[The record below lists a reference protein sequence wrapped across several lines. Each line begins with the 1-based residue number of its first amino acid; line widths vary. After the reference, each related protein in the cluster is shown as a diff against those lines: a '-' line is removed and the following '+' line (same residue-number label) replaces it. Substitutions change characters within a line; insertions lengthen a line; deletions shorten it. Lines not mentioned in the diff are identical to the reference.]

1 MEKFYITTAIYYVND
16 KPHIGSVSEAIA
28 ADVIARYKRLKN
40 FDVFFS
46 TGTDEHAQ
54 KIEERAKKE
63 GISPQEFVDRASNTW
78 KEIFKEFNI
87 SYDRF
92 IRTSDKDHVEV
103 VKHFFQKLYE
113 KGDIY
118 LGMYEGWYCV
128 RDATFLKDTDLVDG
142 KCPICGG
149 PVQKIKEPNYFF
161 KLSKYQLPLLKY
173 YEEHKDFLQ
182 PSYRYNE
189 VTNVIKSGLQDV
201 SVSRRSFKFGTPV
214 PSNPDHT
221 IYVWFDALLNYLT
234 TIGFLHDNEK
244 FNKYWPADIHL
255 IGKDITRFHGI
266 IWPAMLMSYGL
277 PLPKT
282 IFAHGFWN
290 LEGEKMSKS
299 KGNVVNPV
307 DFVNE
312 FSRHANINV
321 KTSVDVLRYYLSR
334 EVTFGQDGNF
344 KMETFLSRYNS
355 DLANDFGNLLN
366 RTVSMLYKYMD
377 GIIPNASIDIEVA
390 NFIKEQEKI
399 YFDEMDT
406 YSFSTA
412 LEALWDAVNY
422 LNNYIQIKAPW
433 KLRNDKEALSTV
445 LYSLLE
451 GIRHISVLLSP
462 VMPSVSDRIVKSISK
477 DNLGSLEWNIL
488 KSGTKVEKIPP
499 VFPRIEKE
507 KINIEKKEIEEKSEE
522 KSLIEYD
529 DFEKLDLRVAKIIE
543 AEKVEK
549 SKKLI
554 KLRISLGGE
563 ERTIVGGIALHYS
576 PEELIGKKIIIIKNL
591 KPRKLMGI
599 TSQGMLLAASNDEEF
614 SLLNLD
620 RDVKEGSKIS

>member
-1 MEKFYITTAIYYVND
+1 MEKEKFYITTAIYYLND

-28 ADVIARYKRLKN
+28 ADVMARYKRLRG

-63 GISPQEFVDRASNTW
+63 GIDPQEFVDRASSVW
-78 KEIFKEFNI
+78 KQIFNDFGI

-92 IRTSDKDHVEV
+92 IRTSDKDHIEV

-118 LGMYEGWYCV
+118 LGTYEGWYCV
-128 RDATFLKDTDLVDG
+128 RDATFLKDSDLIDG

-149 PVQKIKEPNYFF
+149 PVKKIKEPNYFF
-161 KLSKYQLPLLKY
+161 KLSKYEKPLLKY
-173 YEEHKDFLQ
+173 YEAHKDFLQ
-182 PSYRYNE
+182 PDFRYNE
-189 VTNVIKSGLQDV
+189 VINVIKSGLQDV
-201 SVSRRSFKFGTPV
+201 SVSRKSFKFGIPV
-214 PSNPDHT
+214 PFDPDHT

-234 TIGFLHDNEK
+234 SVGFLQDKEK
-244 FNKYWPADIHL
+244 FNRYWPADLHL
-255 IGKDITRFHGI
+255 VGKDITRFHGI

-299 KGNVVNPV
+299 KGNVVNPSL
-307 DFVNE
+307 FVE
-312 FSRHANINV
+312 SFSGEAHIDK
-321 KTSVDVLRYYLSR
+321 KTAVDVLRYYLSR

-344 KMETFLSRYNS
+344 KMETFISRYNS

-366 RTVSMLYKYMD
+366 RTVSMLYKYFNGYIPNGKTDPESKEFISKNEEEYFNKMD
-377 GIIPNASIDIEVA
+377 LFNLSQALESVWGII
-390 NFIKEQEKI
+390 
-399 YFDEMDT
+399 
-406 YSFSTA
+406 
-412 LEALWDAVNY
+412 NY
-422 LNNYIQIKAPW
+422 LNNYIQVKQPW
-433 KLRNDKEALSTV
+433 KLKNQKPALSDVIYT
-445 LYSLLE
+445 LLE
-451 GIRHISVLLSP
+451 GIRHASLLVSP
-462 VMPSVSDRIVKSISK
+462 FMPSVSEK
-477 DNLGSLEWNIL
+477 IL
-488 KSGTKVEKIPP
+488 KSLTNEEKSFNFDLLESGNKVEKLPP
-499 VFPRIEKE
+499 VFPRLEKE
-507 KINIEKKEIEEKSEE
+507 KIKIDTKKEKPEEKP
-522 KSLIEYD
+522 LIDYE
-529 DFEKLDLRVAKIIE
+529 DFAKLDLRVAKIID
-543 AEKVEK
+543 AEKVPK

-554 KLRISLGGE
+554 KLRISLGDE
-563 ERTIVGGIALHYS
+563 ERTIVGGIALHYT
-576 PEELIGKKIIIIKNL
+576 PEELIGKKIIVIKNL

-614 SLLNLD
+614 SLLSLD

>member
-28 ADVIARYKRLKN
+28 ADVIARYKRLKG
-40 FDVFFS
+40 FDVFFT

-63 GISPQEFVDRASNTW
+63 GISPQEFVDNASKNW
-78 KEIFKEFNI
+78 KEIFKTFKI
-87 SYDRF
+87 SYNRF

-103 VKHFFQKLYE
+103 VKHFFQKLYD

-118 LGMYEGWYCV
+118 LGSYEGWYCV
-128 RDATFLKDTDLVDG
+128 RDATFLKDSDLKDG

-161 KLSKYQLPLLKY
+161 RLSKYQIPLMKY
-173 YEEHKDFLQ
+173 YESHKEFLQ
-182 PSYRYNE
+182 PDFRYNE
-189 VTNVIKSGLQDV
+189 VINVIKSGLQDV
-201 SVSRRSFKFGTPV
+201 SVSRRSFKFGIPV
-214 PSNPDHT
+214 PFDNSHT
-221 IYVWFDALLNYLT
+221 VYVWFDALLNYLT
-234 TIGFLHDNEK
+234 SVGFLHDEEK
-244 FNKYWPADIHL
+244 FKKYWPADLHL

-307 DFVNE
+307 NFVEE
-312 FSRHANINV
+312 FSEKAHIPLDI
-321 KTSVDVLRYYLSR
+321 SVDVLRYYLSR

-344 KMETFLSRYNS
+344 KIDTFLSRYNS
-355 DLANDFGNLLN
+355 DLANDFGNLIN
-366 RTVSMLYKYMD
+366 RTVSMLYKYMN
-377 GIIPNASIDIEVA
+377 GIVTKTSMDPEAKDFLIEQQN
-390 NFIKEQEKI
+390 NFFE
-399 YFDEMDT
+399 EMDK

-412 LEALWDAVNY
+412 LERLWEAVNY
-422 LNNYIQIKAPW
+422 LNNYIQVKAPW
-433 KLRNDKEALSTV
+433 KLKNDKSELAKI
-445 LYSLLE
+445 LYTLLE
-451 GIRHISVLLSP
+451 GIRTVSVLLTP
-462 VMPSVSDRIVKSISK
+462 FMPHTTEIILSSLTKSEKAKSLDWEIIEDKSK
-477 DNLGSLEWNIL
+477 I
-488 KSGTKVEKIPP
+488 EKLPP
-499 VFPRIEKE
+499 IFPRIEKE
-507 KINIEKKEIEEKSEE
+507 KINIQFKEKSGEEKEM
-522 KSLIEYD
+522 IEYE
-529 DFEKLDLRVAKIIE
+529 DFAKLDLRVAKILD
-543 AEKVEK
+543 AEKVPK

-554 KLRISLGGE
+554 KLTVSLGNE
-563 ERTIVGGIALHYS
+563 ERTIVGGIANHYA

-614 SLLNLD
+614 SLLGLD

>member
-1 MEKFYITTAIYYVND
+1 MEKFYVTTAIYYVND

-28 ADVIARYKRLKN
+28 ADVIARYKRLRG

-54 KIEERAKKE
+54 KIEERAQKE
-63 GISPQEFVDRASNTW
+63 GINPQEFVNKASNVW
-78 KEIFKEFNI
+78 KEIFSTFGI

-92 IRTSDKDHVEV
+92 IRTSDLDHVEV
-103 VKHFFQKLYE
+103 VKHFFQKLYD

-118 LGMYEGWYCV
+118 LGNYEGWYCV
-128 RDATFLKDTDLVDG
+128 RDATFLKDSDLVDG

-173 YEEHKDFLQ
+173 YEENKSFFQ

-189 VTNVIKSGLQDV
+189 VINVIKSGLQDV
-201 SVSRRSFKFGTPV
+201 SLSRLSFKFGIPV
-214 PSNPDHT
+214 PFDPDHT

-234 TIGFLHDNEK
+234 SIGFLHDDNT
-244 FNKYWPADIHL
+244 FNKYWPADLHL

-299 KGNVVNPV
+299 TGNVVNPV
-307 DFVNE
+307 NFVNE
-312 FSRHANINV
+312 FSKKANINL
-321 KTSVDVLRYYLSR
+321 KTSVDVLRYYLGR

-344 KMETFLSRYNS
+344 KMDTFISRYNS

-366 RTVSMLYKYMD
+366 RTVSMLYKYMEGVVPQSSVD
-377 GIIPNASIDIEVA
+377 PEVTS
-390 NFIKEQEKI
+390 FMKEKEEV
-399 YFDEMDT
+399 YFDEMDIL
-406 YSFSTA
+406 SFSTA
-412 LEALWDAVNY
+412 LEVLWETVNY
-422 LNNYIQIKAPW
+422 LNNYIQVKAPW
-433 KLRNDKEALSTV
+433 KLKNDKKSLATI
-445 LYSLLE
+445 LYTLLE
-451 GIRHISVLLSP
+451 GIRHISILLSP
-462 VMPSVSDRIVKSISK
+462 FMPFTSERILSSLSK
-477 DNLGSLEWNIL
+477 EDVHSNDWGVI
-488 KSGTKVEKIPP
+488 KSGTKIEKLPP
-499 VFPRIEKE
+499 VFPRIEKDKLQIEAGKEEKETEEKE
-507 KINIEKKEIEEKSEE
+507 KIDYE
-522 KSLIEYD
+522 
-529 DFEKLDLRVAKIIE
+529 DFAKLDLRVAKIIE
-543 AEKVEK
+543 AEKVPK

-554 KLRISLGGE
+554 KLRISLGNE
-563 ERTIVGGIALHYS
+563 KRTIVGGIALHYS

-599 TSQGMLLAASNDEEF
+599 TSQGMLLAASNEEGF
-614 SLLNLD
+614 SLLGLD
-620 RDVKEGSKIS
+620 KDVKEGSKIS